1 MLIDR
6 TQQDGVLT
14 LTLNRPQALN
24 ALSLAAWAELEQAIA
39 YARDDDNVRALLIT
53 GAGKAFS
60 AGGDIKEMR
69 PDRTSAEQRER
80 LRLIN
85 RTILAL
91 YRLEKPTIAAVNG
104 VAAGNGC
111 SLALSCDLVLAAA
124 GASFVLSFVRLGLV
138 PDAGA
143 TWLLPRL
150 IGERRA
156 KELVMTA
163 RRLDAAEA
171 LEWGLISRV
180 VPDDA
185 LAGEALELAC
195 RLATGPALAL
205 GLGKRLVAD
214 APQRTFEEALEAES
228 LAQGLCVVYPDYREG
243 VAAFLE
249 KREPNF

>member
-1 MLIDR
+1 M
-6 TQQDGVLT
+6 
-14 LTLNRPQALN
+14 
-24 ALSLAAWAELEQAIA
+24 
-39 YARDDDNVRALLIT
+39 
-53 GAGKAFS
+53 
-60 AGGDIKEMR
+60 
-69 PDRTSAEQRER
+69 
-80 LRLIN
+80 
-85 RTILAL
+85 
-91 YRLEKPTIAAVNG
+91 G

-214 APQRTFEEALEAES
+214 APAAHVRRSAGGRIAGPGTLRRLSGLPRGCRCFPGEARAELLTLS
-228 LAQGLCVVYPDYREG
+228 WHELYLNVENC
-243 VAAFLE
+243 L
-249 KREPNF
+249 